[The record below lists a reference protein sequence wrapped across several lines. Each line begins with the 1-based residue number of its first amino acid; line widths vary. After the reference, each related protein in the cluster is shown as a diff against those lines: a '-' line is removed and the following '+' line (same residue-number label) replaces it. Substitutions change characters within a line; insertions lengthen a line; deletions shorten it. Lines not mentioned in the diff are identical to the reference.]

1 MPQSVG
7 IAADS
12 STITVSWT
20 RPATDAAASYRVD
33 IYADGSAYTTVAKT
47 YSGIPYT
54 GTFTGLTISGNSYSF
69 VLPSDHGLA
78 PGEGGPL
85 HLSVFVA

>member
-7 IAADS
+7 IAADA

-47 YSGIPYT
+47 YSGIPYA
-54 GTFTGLTISGNSYSF
+54 GTLAGLTISGDSYSF
-69 VLPSDHGLA
+69 ELPSDHGLA

-85 HLSVFVA
+85 HPSALAA